1 MKICSVCL
9 LEKPLDDYYTVKRAL
24 ATGGF
29 SLHQFPKCKECE
41 KASQKIRR
49 RERGILPRDQVVKF
63 IKWVE
68 GTDPTCANCGETKS
82 IEYFNVNLTAR
93 GIRPVQSM
101 CKACKMEYNKNKYMS
116 SKVKVSGKSNIRV
129 EFQNTII
136 TIDGEKIRIGRKVVR
151 EIEIKLRKNGY
162 SFLFKGYGDK

>member
-1 MKICSVCL
+1 MKLCSVCFT
-9 LEKPLDDYYTVKRAL
+9 EKPLDDFYTVKRAL
-24 ATGGF
+24 AGGGF
-29 SLHQFPKCKECE
+29 SLHPFPKCKECE
-41 KASQKIRR
+41 KESQKIRR
-49 RERGILPRDQVVKF
+49 RARGILPRDQVVKF

-68 GTDPTCANCGETKS
+68 GTDPTCANCGETKK
-82 IEYFNVNLTAR
+82 IEHFNTNLTAR

-101 CKACKMEYNKNKYMS
+101 CKACRMEYNKNKYMS

-162 SFLFKGYGDK
+162 SFMFKGYGDK

>member
-1 MKICSVCL
+1 MKLCSVCL
-9 LEKPLDDYYTVKRAL
+9 LEKPLDDYYTIKRPL
-24 ATGGF
+24 VGGGF
-29 SLHQFPKCKECE
+29 TLHQFPKCKECE
-41 KASQKIRR
+41 KESQKIRR
-49 RERGILPRDQVVKF
+49 RARGILPRDQVVKF

-116 SKVKVSGKSNIRV
+116 AKVRTSTKSNIRP
-129 EFQNTII
+129 EYQNVII
-136 TIDGEKIRIGRKVVR
+136 TIGEEKIKIGRKVDR

-162 SFLFKGYGDK
+162 HFLFNRFENN